1 MDNKSSE
8 RLNDAAVPIKFNPAD
23 YFTFVLDQEIRNA
36 GMPGGYCGFVLELDS
51 APDLAVLQKRLD
63 ILTERFPQATARLER
78 RGRHYAWVPTT
89 RRLLLECEP
98 SCPPNEDIACFCRQ
112 RALAIL
118 NRPAPMDTTPP
129 LSFHWLGHAQGG
141 ALMLCWLHPLLD
153 ARGGRILLDFLGSG
167 TPDAPKE
174 TASLVLQKLSSWS
187 LWKTMQLTFKAI
199 RHNARANELDSS
211 LPTPLEQ
218 GAQSLRLRV
227 HRYSPEQSAAISRS
241 ALQHTGLA
249 GRSLYTIGCLMRA
262 MELAGPPKAK
272 AGYCIP
278 YAFNLRKQNALTPVF
293 GNHVGC
299 LFAQATRE
307 QVRNRN
313 GLFQHLLEQYRK
325 TVREELD
332 FAYLPLMWLGQYL
345 SPHRYAAR
353 LRKQHSGGELSSC
366 WFSDIGEIRFE
377 KAAFMGTTVT
387 GMFHLSWIT
396 LPPGLALL
404 TGQING
410 QIVLSYNYLFP
421 AIDESWLE
429 QLMAIMNAEL
439 LGETG

>member
-1 MDNKSSE
+1 MDNKSPE
-8 RLNDAAVPIKFNPAD
+8 RLNDAAVSIKLNPAD
-23 YFTFVLDQEIRNA
+23 YFTFVLDQEIRDA
-36 GMPGGYCGFVLELDS
+36 EMPGGYCGFALELDS
-51 APDLAVLQKRLD
+51 TPDLPLLQQRLD

-78 RGRHYAWVPTT
+78 RGKHYAWVATM
-89 RRLLLECEP
+89 RRLELECTL
-98 SCPPNEDIACFCRQ
+98 CPPNEDPASFCRE

-153 ARGGRILLDFLGSG
+153 ARGGQILLNFLNGG
-167 TPDAPKE
+167 KLDALKE
-174 TASLVLQKLSSWS
+174 SPSLVLQKLSSWS
-187 LWKTMQLTFKAI
+187 LWKTMQLMLKAI

-211 LPTPLEQ
+211 LPTTMEQ

-227 HRYSPEQSAAISRS
+227 RRYSPEQSAAISRL
-241 ALQHTGLA
+241 ALRHTGLA
-249 GRSLYTIGCLMRA
+249 GKSLYTIGCFMRA
-262 MELAGPPKAK
+262 MELAGPPSAK
-272 AGYCIP
+272 AGYCTP
-278 YAFNLRKQNALTPVF
+278 YAFNLRKQNALTPIF

-313 GLFQHLLEQYRK
+313 GLFQHLLEQYRH

-345 SPHRYAAR
+345 SPRRYATQ
-353 LRKQHSGGELSSC
+353 LRKQRSGGELSSC
-366 WFSDIGEIRFE
+366 WFSDIGDVRFE
-377 KAAFMGTTVT
+377 KAAFMEATVT

-396 LPPGLALL
+396 LPPGLA
-404 TGQING
+404 
-410 QIVLSYNYLFP
+410 
-421 AIDESWLE
+421 
-429 QLMAIMNAEL
+429 
-439 LGETG
+439 